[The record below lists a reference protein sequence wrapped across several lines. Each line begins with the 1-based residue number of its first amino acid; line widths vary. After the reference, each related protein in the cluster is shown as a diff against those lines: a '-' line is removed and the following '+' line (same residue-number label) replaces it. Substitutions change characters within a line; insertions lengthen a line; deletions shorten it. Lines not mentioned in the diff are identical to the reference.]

1 MLIEKPSKINIKT
14 YCVFR
19 RDTRSLVFEGFDTRK
34 DLPFYRPL
42 GGSVKPGETWETP
55 PKSWANKLAFILL
68 PW

>member
-1 MLIEKPSKINIKT
+1 MLTEKLTKINVKT

-42 GGSVKPGETWETP
+42 GGSVEAGETWETR
-55 PKSWANKLAFILL
+55 PKTWANKLAFILL
-68 PW
+68 HW